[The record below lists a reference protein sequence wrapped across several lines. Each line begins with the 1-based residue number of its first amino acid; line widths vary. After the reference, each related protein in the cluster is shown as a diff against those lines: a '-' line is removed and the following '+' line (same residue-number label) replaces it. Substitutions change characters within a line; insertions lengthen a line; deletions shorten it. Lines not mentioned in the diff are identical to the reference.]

1 MQQTV
6 TIGKKGGKGLE
17 MGIISQVMLRIFDF
31 ALYLLLLDMCIV
43 IALIEL

>member
-17 MGIISQVMLRIFDF
+17 MGIISQVMLRIFAVF
-31 ALYLLLLDMCIV
+31 PPTGYVHCNSTH
-43 IALIEL
+43 